1 MTHQQQASELGVA
14 ARKRKAAERSEMY
27 RWFLA
32 PLAEAGL
39 SLADITRTMQSYPI
53 STPTGRGNWS
63 KTMVKRALVR
73 LDLYGRVAA

>member
-1 MTHQQQASELGVA
+1 MTHQNRITKLASI
-14 ARKRKAAERSEMY
+14 KRSQVAAERAELY
-27 RWFLA
+27 RWFLS

-63 KTMVKRALVR
+63 KTMVTRVLVR
-73 LDLYGRVAA
+73 LDLYDRAAA